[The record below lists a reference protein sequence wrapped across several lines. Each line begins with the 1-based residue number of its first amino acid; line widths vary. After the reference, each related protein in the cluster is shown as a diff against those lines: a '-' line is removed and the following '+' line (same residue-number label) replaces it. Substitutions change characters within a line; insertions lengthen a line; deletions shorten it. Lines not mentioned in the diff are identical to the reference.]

1 MKIGRLLLIICILLT
16 LLVFNAYSQSIILG
30 SKLMGTE
37 VQPFY
42 APFGEHINSFTVAQI
57 GEYAVLT
64 AWATDGSSGE
74 IFRTKLRGM
83 EVDGFTPALGLI
95 DEFTIAGPDGNGYVH
110 LIAHSSSGE
119 SDTIFRSKMV
129 GTGVNDFIAP
139 VGEYVNVIDTLLDL
153 ANGYVYLGVST
164 ILGIFEVTEFQ
175 AIPKRNYVLLKWRTE
190 TEQGSYQWLV
200 QRKEKD
206 GDYVTVGTVEGS
218 GNVSQPVE
226 YRFEDKAVP
235 FGEGYFYRL
244 EKLDLGGNSSY
255 FGPLFVDLSKSDFI
269 PTKMFVGQN
278 FPNPFDRMTTIRF
291 GIPLK
296 NKDDYARL
304 AVYDVTGRLIR
315 TLISGKLEPGRYSIA
330 WDGKGE
336 NARDAMCGVYF
347 CRLNV
352 GSKQATKKLI
362 LLK

>member
-95 DEFTIAGPDGNGYVH
+95 DQFIIAGPDGNGYVH

-119 SDTIFRSKMV
+119 SDTIFRSKLV
-129 GTGVNDFIAP
+129 GTGVKEFTAP
-139 VGEYVNVIDTLLDL
+139 GGQYINAIYDSSD
-153 ANGYVYLGVST
+153 ANGYVYLVVST

-200 QRKEKD
+200 QRKEKE
-206 GDYVTVGTVEGS
+206 GDYVTVGTVEGQ

-226 YRFEDKAVP
+226 YRFEDKGVL
-235 FGEGYFYRL
+235 FGGGYFYRL

-269 PTKMFVGQN
+269 PKKMFVAQN
-278 FPNPFDRMTTIRF
+278 FPNPFDRMTTIKF

-304 AVYDVTGRLIR
+304 VVYDVTGRLIR

-336 NARDAMCGVYF
+336 NARDAMSGVYF
-347 CRLNV
+347 YRLSV
-352 GSKQATKKLI
+352 ADKQTTKKMLLI
-362 LLK
+362 K

>member
-1 MKIGRLLLIICILLT
+1 VKIRRLLSIVCGMLI
-16 LLVFNAYSQSIILG
+16 LLVFNAYSQNIILG

-42 APFGEHINSFTVAQI
+42 ATFGEHINSFTVAQI

-83 EVDGFTPALGLI
+83 EVDGFTPASGLI
-95 DEFTIAGPDGNGYVH
+95 DQFIIAGPDGNGYVH

-119 SDTIFRSKMV
+119 SDTIFRSKLV
-129 GTGVNDFIAP
+129 GTGVNDFTAP

-175 AIPKRNYVLLKWRTE
+175 AVPKRNYVLLKWRTE
-190 TEQGSYQWLV
+190 TEQGTYQWLV
-200 QRKEKD
+200 QRKEK
-206 GDYVTVGTVEGS
+206 GGNYVTVGTVEGQ

-226 YRFEDKAVP
+226 YRFEDKAVS
-235 FGEGYFYRL
+235 FGIGYFYRL

-255 FGPLFVDLSKSDFI
+255 FGPLFVDLSRTDFL
-269 PTKMFVGQN
+269 PRKMFVAQN
-278 FPNPFDRMTTIRF
+278 FPNPFDRMTTIKF
-291 GIPLK
+291 GIPLR
-296 NKDDYARL
+296 NKDDSARL
-304 AVYDVTGRLIR
+304 VVYDVTGRLIR

-330 WDGKGE
+330 WDGKGDNGRE
-336 NARDAMCGVYF
+336 AMSGVYF
-347 CRLNV
+347 CRLSV
-352 GSKQATKKLI
+352 GSKQATKKMLLI
-362 LLK
+362 K